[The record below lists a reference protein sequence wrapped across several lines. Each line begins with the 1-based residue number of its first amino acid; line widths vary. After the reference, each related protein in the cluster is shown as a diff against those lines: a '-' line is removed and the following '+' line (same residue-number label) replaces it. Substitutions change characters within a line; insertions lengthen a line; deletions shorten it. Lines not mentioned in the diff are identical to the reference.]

1 MPASLMRLALLLVA
15 LLPAPAA
22 ADIFLQGR
30 YTLEAG
36 EHGDGYA
43 FTAEVPETVGAPAEV
58 TWPEGCTQSAQSRAT
73 MGGRVRYGFEIEC
86 GRAFQPGDVIVTPW
100 KVDGGN
106 FRTSVLG
113 TQVNRDLQPSAG
125 GLDIPVGETAAAPR
139 SVGELATEFTRQGV
153 LHIWL
158 GWDHLAFVFL
168 MCLLARGRHLM
179 WMVTAFTLGHSVSL
193 AAAFLDFIHIPIP
206 PVEAVIALS
215 IAFMA
220 REALLAKGPVEDR
233 QAQRRQL
240 VIVSAFGLLH
250 GLGFAS
256 ALGEL
261 GVLHEERVPALFF
274 FNVGVE
280 IGQLLFVGAM
290 SALMLAMRGA
300 SFRPALRTVAAWS
313 MGLIGGYWM
322 VERVAGF
329 ALV

>member
-1 MPASLMRLALLLVA
+1 MSVRCFVLLLAAQLFAAPAS
-15 LLPAPAA
+15 

-36 EHGDGYA
+36 EHGGGLA
-43 FTAEVPETVGAPAEV
+43 FTAEVPETVGAPAEIR
-58 TWPEGCTQSAQSRAT
+58 WPEGCTQASSSRAT
-73 MGGRVRYGFEIEC
+73 MAGRVRYGFEIEC
-86 GRAFQPGDVIVTPW
+86 ERPFRPGDMIVTPW

-106 FRTSVLG
+106 FRTNVLG
-113 TQVNRDLQPSAG
+113 TAVNRDLQPSAA

-139 SVGELATEFTRQGV
+139 SVAELAREFTRQGV

-168 MCLLARGRHLM
+168 MCLLARGRHLL
-179 WMVTAFTLGHSVSL
+179 WMVTAFTLGHSLSL
-193 AAAFLDFIHIPIP
+193 AAAFLQLIHIPIP

-220 REALLAKGPVEDR
+220 REALLAGGPVEEHG
-233 QAQRRQL
+233 AQRRQRI
-240 VIVSAFGLLH
+240 IVAAFGLLH

-261 GVLHEERVPALFF
+261 GVLHEERLGALFF

-290 SALMLAMRGA
+290 TLLLLALRHARFA
-300 SFRPALRTVAAWS
+300 PALRTAAIWGV
-313 MGLIGGYWM
+313 GLIGGYWM
-322 VERVAGF
+322 AERVAGF